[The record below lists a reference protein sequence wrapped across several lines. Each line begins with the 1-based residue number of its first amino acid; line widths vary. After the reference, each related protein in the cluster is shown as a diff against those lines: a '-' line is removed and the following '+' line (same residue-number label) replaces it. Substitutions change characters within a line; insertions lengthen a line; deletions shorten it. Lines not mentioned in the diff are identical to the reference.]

1 MGRTRFR
8 DGTNETVTVLRESF
22 DITGVLSRIIQS
34 FAKPPNGLVET
45 DIEVAR
51 GLAGPQPFP
60 QFLPRDHLAWPF
72 QQHCKEIG
80 GLLLQFNLGASISQ
94 FPGLRIQLEKVKPEY
109 PRRWQEV
116 FHGARRCRF
125 RV

>member
-1 MGRTRFR
+1 MGSTRIR
-8 DGTNETVTVLRESF
+8 DGSHETVTVLRERL

-45 DIEVAR
+45 DIEVAKS
-51 GLAGPQPFP
+51 LAGPQPVP

-72 QQHCKEIG
+72 QQDCQEIG
-80 GLLLQFNLGASISQ
+80 GLLLQFDVGPAFSQ
-94 FPGLRIQLEKVKPEY
+94 FPGLRIQLEGVKPKY

-116 FHGARRCRF
+116 FHGAHCCRF